1 MMQTKTDTII
11 LFGLTCQFD
20 VLVKPIPIPCL
31 SLEICR
37 VITVLIANE
46 KTNLDHNESNFI
58 TPFYS
63 HLKTAL
69 IVDM

>member
-1 MMQTKTDTII
+1 MIQTKSDTT
-11 LFGLTCQFD
+11 FGLTFEFD
-20 VLVKPIPIPCL
+20 VLVKPTPIPFL

-46 KTNLDHNESNFI
+46 KTNLNHNQSNFI
-58 TPFYS
+58 TPFCS
-63 HLKTAL
+63 HLKTVI

>member
-1 MMQTKTDTII
+1 MMQTQTDTI
-11 LFGLTCQFD
+11 FGLTCQFD
-20 VLVKPIPIPCL
+20 VLVKPTPIPCL

>member
-37 VITVLIANE
+37 VITVLIAHE